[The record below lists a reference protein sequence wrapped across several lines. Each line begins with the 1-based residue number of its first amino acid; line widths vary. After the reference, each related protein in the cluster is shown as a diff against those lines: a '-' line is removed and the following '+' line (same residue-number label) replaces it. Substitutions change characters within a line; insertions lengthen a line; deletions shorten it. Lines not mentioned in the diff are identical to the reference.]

1 MEGAMREA
9 IHAVK
14 YQTVRATAPI
24 LGRLLGRWIQATP
37 VPGEFVVPVPL
48 HKRRLRS
55 RGYNQ
60 SELLAEELGKL
71 SGLPVGEAV
80 LVRTRDTPPQVSLS
94 GREERVRNVEGS
106 FSCVGGVEGRKILLV
121 DDVVTTGSTLSACGS
136 ALRASGADSVWGV
149 ALARQ

>member
-1 MEGAMREA
+1 MEGAIREA
-9 IHAVK
+9 IHALK
-14 YQTVRATAPI
+14 YQTVRAAAPI
-24 LGRLLGRWIQATP
+24 LGQLLAHWFEAFP
-37 VPGEFVVPVPL
+37 VPGELVVPVPL

-60 SELLAEELGKL
+60 SALLAEELSRL
-71 SGLPVGEAV
+71 SGLPMTERV

-94 GREERVRNVEGS
+94 GREERVKNVEGS

-121 DDVVTTGSTLSACGS
+121 DDVVTTGSTLSACAS
-136 ALRASGADSVWGV
+136 ALRASGVDSVWGV